1 MLNLIE
7 WLALEAQESR
17 RPAVSPAPKVRTGL
31 SSVMKKTLSRVG
43 NSEAL
48 IITREMKELT
58 GIGHEV
64 EVEIQGNAIVI
75 TPTEAAV
82 RPETVDRQARFAAA
96 RGRILSEYDEVFRK
110 LADAIRSERRRGRGI
125 AR

>member
-1 MLNLIE
+1 
-7 WLALEAQESR
+7 
-17 RPAVSPAPKVRTGL
+17 
-31 SSVMKKTLSRVG
+31 MKKTLSRMG

-75 TPTEAAV
+75 TPAGATGQ
-82 RPETVDRQARFAAA
+82 PETLERQMRFTAA
-96 RGRILSEYDEVFRK
+96 RERILTEYDEVFRK
-110 LADAIRSERRRGRGI
+110 LADA
-125 AR
+125 